1 MPVEIPEIATGIR
14 MEPLIKWT
22 GGKSGEFKYI
32 EEMIPKFD
40 TYAEPFFG
48 GGGVFFS
55 IMPKHAIVNDLSTDL
70 MNFYRFVKGEKD
82 HEEFKLE
89 LYKYVDRWELLGEI
103 TNKISDDFLFLYN
116 AYQSGEVNELDV
128 KTKISNILEANNGK
142 LHMLSNDNFCLNSKD
157 FLNKINDN
165 LFSKMK
171 RIKKIENIG
180 NKTFD
185 NNEMKEHIETAL
197 RSGFYMYFREILN
210 KSTAGLLKLSEA
222 KKMANY
228 YFIREFCYGS
238 MFRFSSKGDFNIPY
252 GGIAYNRK
260 NFRKKVDAIFSK
272 NVYLI
277 FKNTT
282 IENLDFG
289 EFFKKYQFDKDDFI
303 FFDPPYDTDFS
314 EYDLNPFT
322 KEDQKRLAKIILNLK
337 SKFIL
342 IIKNT
347 PFIYELYSNHEHIK
361 IKKFDKSYLY
371 NVRGRNVRETEH
383 LIIFNFLYHE

>member
-1 MPVEIPEIATGIR
+1 

-22 GGKSGEFKYI
+22 GGKSGEFKHI
-32 EEMIPKFD
+32 EEMIPTFD
-40 TYAEPFFG
+40 TYVEPFFG
-48 GGGVFFS
+48 GGGVFFA

-70 MNFYRFVKGEKD
+70 MDFYRFVKGEKD
-82 HEEFKLE
+82 REAFKEE
-89 LYKYVDRWELLGEI
+89 LYKYVERWGLLGEI
-103 TNKISDDFLFLYN
+103 TNKISNDFLSLYHT
-116 AYQSGEVNELDV
+116 YRSGEANELAIR
-128 KTKISNILEANNGK
+128 TKIGKILETNNGR
-142 LHMLSNDNFCLNSKD
+142 LHLLSNNNFCLNSED
-157 FLNKINDN
+157 FLNKIDDN

-171 RIKKIENIG
+171 RIKKIEDDG

-185 NNEMKEHIETAL
+185 NDEMKEHIETAL

-210 KSTAGLLKLSEA
+210 KSASGALKLPEA

-260 NFRKKVDAIFSK
+260 NFRKKVDAIFS
-272 NVYLI
+272 NDVYRL
-277 FKNTT
+277 FQNTT
-282 IENLDFG
+282 IENLDFA
-289 EFFKKYQFDKDDFI
+289 EFFKKHNFGENDFV
-303 FFDPPYDTDFS
+303 FFDPPYDSDFS

-322 KEDQKRLAKIILNLK
+322 SEDQKRLAELIIGLK
-337 SKFIL
+337 AKFIL

-347 PFIYELYSNHEHIK
+347 PLIFKLYSGHDKIK

-383 LIIFNFLYHE
+383 LIIYNF